1 MEEIK
6 IHCQYTELCDAAS
19 LVPNPRN
26 PNRHPKRQIELL
38 AKIIESQG
46 WRQPVTVSNRSGF
59 IVRGHGRLEAALML
73 GCKVPVER
81 QDYESEA
88 EEWADLVADNRIA
101 ELASI
106 DNDELAKLLSDL
118 DELDIDMELTGYSG
132 KALDNLLAD
141 IRTHEVTDDGF
152 DAAEAAKDI
161 KEPTSKRGDIWI
173 LGRHRLM
180 CGDSTIAS
188 DMAKLMDGR
197 RAAMVFTDP
206 PYNVDYQGGS
216 AKRLKIKN
224 DNMTAEAFKTF
235 LTDALKNLYE
245 SAEAGAAI
253 YICHAD
259 SAGNEFREA
268 MAASGWGMKQCLIW
282 VKNQFTLGRQDYQW
296 QHEPILYGWRTD
308 GTHRFFG
315 GRKQGT
321 VIEDLPIVLQEQ
333 EDYTLVCVTIGTEQ
347 IVIRAKDAEVISKV
361 DNSVMSIWRFEKP
374 VRNGEHPTM
383 KPIPLCARAIQNSS
397 TDGEIVLDGFGG
409 SGSTLIAA
417 EQTGRSCYM
426 MECDPV
432 YADVI
437 VKRWE
442 EFTGQKAERVGDGET
457 ESEQE
462 PQANRNPRKS
472 RGTKGGAVSQETKG
486 NQESL

>member
-1 MEEIK
+1 MSEIK
-6 IHCQYTELCDAAS
+6 IHCQYTELCEPAS

-59 IVRGHGRLEAALML
+59 IVRGHGRLEAALLL

-141 IRTHEVTDDGF
+141 IRTHEVADDGF
-152 DAAEAAKDI
+152 DAAETAKGI

-216 AKRLKIKN
+216 AV
-224 DNMTAEAFKTF
+224 TADDK
-235 LTDALKNLYE
+235 
-245 SAEAGAAI
+245 
-253 YICHAD
+253 
-259 SAGNEFREA
+259 
-268 MAASGWGMKQCLIW
+268 M
-282 VKNQFTLGRQDYQW
+282 
-296 QHEPILYGWRTD
+296 
-308 GTHRFFG
+308 
-315 GRKQGT
+315 
-321 VIEDLPIVLQEQ
+321 
-333 EDYTLVCVTIGTEQ
+333 
-347 IVIRAKDAEVISKV
+347 
-361 DNSVMSIWRFEKP
+361 
-374 VRNGEHPTM
+374 
-383 KPIPLCARAIQNSS
+383 
-397 TDGEIVLDGFGG
+397 
-409 SGSTLIAA
+409 
-417 EQTGRSCYM
+417 
-426 MECDPV
+426 
-432 YADVI
+432 
-437 VKRWE
+437 
-442 EFTGQKAERVGDGET
+442 
-457 ESEQE
+457 
-462 PQANRNPRKS
+462 
-472 RGTKGGAVSQETKG
+472 
-486 NQESL
+486 

>member
-1 MEEIK
+1 MGEIK

-38 AKIIESQG
+38 AKIIETQG

-59 IVRGHGRLEAALML
+59 IVRGHGRLEAALLL

-81 QDYESEA
+81 QDYASEA

-118 DELDIDMELTGYSG
+118 DGLDIDMELTGYTG

-141 IRTHEVTDDGF
+141 IRTHEVKDDGF
-152 DAAEAAKDI
+152 DAAEATKKI
-161 KEPTSKRGDIWI
+161 KKPTSKRGDIWI
-173 LGRHRLM
+173 LGRNRLM
-180 CGDSTIAS
+180 CGDTTIAA
-188 DMAKLMDGR
+188 DMEKLMDGR
-197 RAAMVFTDP
+197 RATMVFTDP
-206 PYNVDYQGGS
+206 PYNVDYQGNT
-216 AKRLKIKN
+216 KEKLKIKN
-224 DNMTAEAFKTF
+224 DNMTAEAFKSF
-235 LTDALKNLYE
+235 LTEAFRNLHQ
-245 SAEAGAAI
+245 SADEGAAI

-259 SAGNEFREA
+259 SAGNEFRGA
-268 MAASGWGMKQCLIW
+268 MAASGWALKQCLIW
-282 VKNQFTLGRQDYQW
+282 VKNQFVIGRQDYQW
-296 QHEPILYGWRTD
+296 QHEPILYGWRE
-308 GTHRFFG
+308 GEAHRFFG

-321 VIEDLPIVLQEQ
+321 VIEDSPIVLQEQ
-333 EDYTLVCVTIGTEQ
+333 EDATLICVTVGTEQ
-347 IVIRAKDAEVISKV
+347 IIIRAKEAEIISRA
-361 DNSVMSIWRFEKP
+361 DDTVMTIWRFEKP

-383 KPIPLCARAIQNSS
+383 KPIPLCARAIENSS
-397 TDGEIVLDGFGG
+397 REGEIVLDGFGG

-437 VKRWE
+437 IKRWE
-442 EFTGQKAERVGDGET
+442 EFTGQKAERIGGEAK
-457 ESEQE
+457 QK
-462 PQANRNPRKS
+462 PKANRNPRKS
-472 RGTKGGAVSQETKG
+472 RRAANGADGQEAETP
-486 NQESL
+486 

>member
-1 MEEIK
+1 MNEIK
-6 IHCQYTELCDAAS
+6 IHCQYTELLEPAT

-38 AKIIESQG
+38 AKIIQTQG

-59 IVRGHGRLEAALML
+59 IVRGHGRLEAAFLL

-81 QDYESEA
+81 QDYASEA
-88 EEWADLVADNRIA
+88 EEWADLIADNRIA

-106 DNDELAKLLSDL
+106 DNEEMARLLSDL
-118 DELDIDMELTGYSG
+118 GSLDIDMELTGYSG

-141 IRTHEVTDDGF
+141 IRTNEVKDDNF
-152 DAAEAAKDI
+152 NPAEAAVSI
-161 KEPTSKRGDIWI
+161 EEPVSKRGDIWI

-180 CGDSTIAS
+180 CGDTTVEK
-188 DMAKLMDGR
+188 DVDKLMDKR

-206 PYNVDYQGGS
+206 PYNVDYQGHTK
-216 AKRLKIKN
+216 AKLKIKN
-224 DNMTAEAFKTF
+224 DNMGQEAFTAF
-235 LTDALKNLYE
+235 LTSAFCNLYRV
-245 SAEAGAAI
+245 AEKGAAI
-253 YICHAD
+253 YVCHAD

-268 MAASGWGMKQCLIW
+268 LAASGWTLKQCLIW
-282 VKNQFTLGRQDYQW
+282 VKNQFVIGRQDYQW

-308 GTHRFFG
+308 GTHHFLG

-321 VIEDLPIVLQEQ
+321 IIEDLPIVLQEQ
-333 EDYTLVCVTIGTEQ
+333 EDVTLICVTIGTEQ
-347 IVIRAKDAEVISKV
+347 VVIRAREAEVISQA
-361 DNSVMSIWRFEKP
+361 DDSVMTTWRFEKP

-383 KPIPLCARAIQNSS
+383 KPIPLCARAIQNS
-397 TDGEIVLDGFGG
+397 THEGEIVLDGFGG

-417 EQTGRSCYM
+417 EQTGRSCYT

-437 VKRWE
+437 VRRWE
-442 EFTGQKAERVGDGET
+442 KFTGQKAKRFGDNTAET
-457 ESEQE
+457 K
-462 PQANRNPRKS
+462 RKS
-472 RGTKGGAVSQETKG
+472 KGD
-486 NQESL
+486 

>member
-1 MEEIK
+1 MSDIK
-6 IHCQYTELCDAAS
+6 IHCQYTELCEPAS

-59 IVRGHGRLEAALML
+59 IVRGHGRLEAALL
-73 GCKVPVER
+73 IGCKVPVER

-118 DELDIDMELTGYSG
+118 DGLDIDMELTGYSG

-152 DAAEAAKDI
+152 DAADAAKSI

-180 CGDSTIAS
+180 CGDSTIES
-188 DMAKLMDGR
+188 DMARLMDGR

-224 DNMTAEAFKTF
+224 DNMTAEAFKAF
-235 LTDALKNLYE
+235 LTEAFINLHH
-245 SAEAGAAI
+245 SAEDGAAI

-268 MAASGWGMKQCLIW
+268 MAASGWSLKQCLIW

-296 QHEPILYGWRTD
+296 QHEPILYGWRE
-308 GTHRFFG
+308 GEAHRFFG
-315 GRKQGT
+315 GRKQST
-321 VIEDLPIVLQEQ
+321 VIEDSPIVLQEQ
-333 EDYTLVCVTIGTEQ
+333 EDATLICVTIGTEQ
-347 IVIRAKDAEVISKV
+347 VVIRAKEAEIVSRA
-361 DNSVMSIWRFEKP
+361 DDSVMSIWRFEKP

-397 TDGEIVLDGFGG
+397 TEGEIVLDGFGG

-437 VKRWE
+437 IKRWE
-442 EFTGQKAERVGDGET
+442 EFTGQKAERIGDGEAK
-457 ESEQE
+457 QK
-462 PQANRNPRKS
+462 PQANRNSRKS
-472 RGTKGGAVSQETKG
+472 RRTASGADSQEAEE
-486 NQESL
+486 NQ